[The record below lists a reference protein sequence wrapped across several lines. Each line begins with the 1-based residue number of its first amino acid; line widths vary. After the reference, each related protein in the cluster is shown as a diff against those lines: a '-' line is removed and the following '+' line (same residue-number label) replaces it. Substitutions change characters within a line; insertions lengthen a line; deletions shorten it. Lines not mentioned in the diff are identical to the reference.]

1 MFSKKIITN
10 LNTDKITTETR
21 YYISNLPAN
30 ILEFSN
36 VIRNEWS
43 IENKLHWH
51 LDFTFREDY
60 NSIVDKNAQKN
71 LNIIRKHC
79 LSILKLD
86 KEIYILS
93 LL

>member
-1 MFSKKIITN
+1 MYNYKKWRDLTIIGCVKKIITN

-21 YYISNLPAN
+21 YYISNLPVN

-36 VIRNEWS
+36 AIRNEWS

-60 NSIVDKNAQKN
+60 NSIIVDKNAQKK
-71 LNIIRKHC
+71 I
-79 LSILKLD
+79 
-86 KEIYILS
+86 
-93 LL
+93 